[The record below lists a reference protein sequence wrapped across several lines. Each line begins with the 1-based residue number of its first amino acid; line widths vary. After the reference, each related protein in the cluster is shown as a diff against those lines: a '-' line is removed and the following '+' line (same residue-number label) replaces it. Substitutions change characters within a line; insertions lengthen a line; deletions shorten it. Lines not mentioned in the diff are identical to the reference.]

1 MEGEDAMTSFLDAVG
16 VKRLWRI
23 RTWKQATI
31 TVLVVWAFVV
41 GAIAYQQQT
50 VLVRALLPPVS
61 AA

>member
-1 MEGEDAMTSFLDAVG
+1 MTSFLEAVG
-16 VKRLWRI
+16 VKRVWRI

-50 VLVRALLPPVS
+50 VLVRAMLPPVS